1 MIMFDNTK
9 KLIYLLKYSPEK
21 ADAISNWIF
30 NPIRLDEQYRLEK
43 KFRDNMSER
52 WLNKECQ

>member
-1 MIMFDNTK
+1 MFDNTK
-9 KLIYLLKYSPEK
+9 KLVYLLKYSPEK

-52 WLNKECQ
+52 WLNKENQ